1 MHIFSE
7 CLIYICLFMCG
18 SECINCVFIRSTT
31 ASQLSCKT
39 VFGVR
44 FNMWLPRCVYSCRN
58 TAAAVADKSL
68 GSSTYS
74 RVTHRYQ
81 DSLRVC
87 ECERVF
93 VCRCLLVSMS
103 RAQYMLSSHCCS
115 TAIRDNSRAQSNL
128 LCFFSSAM
136 CLSLGLVRSLF
147 TSLHFSFR
155 LVCARAAPHC
165 CCSNVLFTCLPALK
179 CLFFFSFIRSFVR
192 LSSAVQ
198 IKCHIFFSRKKSMY
212 VWAPFHNTPSPPGK
226 CDPSKCVSTLS
237 VGLIV

>member
-1 MHIFSE
+1 
-7 CLIYICLFMCG
+7 MCG

-44 FNMWLPRCVYSCRN
+44 FNMWLPPCVYSTQN
-58 TAAAVADKSL
+58 AAAAVADKSL

-155 LVCARAAPHC
+155 LVCSALLLLERSVHVFTSTQVFVLFFVHSFVRSSLF
-165 CCSNVLFTCLPALK
+165 CCSNQVSYIFQPKKKHVCLGP
-179 CLFFFSFIRSFVR
+179 
-192 LSSAVQ
+192 
-198 IKCHIFFSRKKSMY
+198 
-212 VWAPFHNTPSPPGK
+212 
-226 CDPSKCVSTLS
+226 VS
-237 VGLIV
+237 

>member
-44 FNMWLPRCVYSCRN
+44 FNMWLPPCVYSTQN
-58 TAAAVADKSL
+58 AAAAVADKSL

-87 ECERVF
+87 ECERVY

-165 CCSNVLFTCLPALK
+165 CCSNVLFTCLPALE

-192 LSSAVQ
+192 LSSAMSGPRFIIHRRRQ
-198 IKCHIFFSRKKSMY
+198 ANAIQ
-212 VWAPFHNTPSPPGK
+212 ANA
-226 CDPSKCVSTLS
+226 
-237 VGLIV
+237 